1 LVSVRGRHT
10 GGRVWHAERYLTICR
25 WASSTGSSKHRSPL
39 LLGAAGSE
47 MASKKSGHP
56 TADAPVVPTRTI
68 LARRSMDTSPQR
80 EPSSQGSARP
90 AARRNLRRD
99 ENTQFGGYAVRG
111 DASQFYSWMVQ
122 AHREVLDGHGAPED
136 GQRQERRPKGGGEDT
151 QICQEHIE
159 TGYCAVQRKE
169 SW

>member
-10 GGRVWHAERYLTICR
+10 GECGTPRDTRRPAGGPP
-25 WASSTGSSKHRSPL
+25 APDPQSTGVPSCLGPRVARWQVRSRGTLRPMPLSHRHGRYSHAALWTPRPNESPL
-39 LLGAAGSE
+39 LKDQLG
-47 MASKKSGHP
+47 
-56 TADAPVVPTRTI
+56 
-68 LARRSMDTSPQR
+68 
-80 EPSSQGSARP
+80 
-90 AARRNLRRD
+90 LRR
-99 ENTQFGGYAVRG
+99 EEICAETKNTQFGGYAVRG